1 LEFKINDVNISEKE
15 LEVTYTFDEIKK
27 DLDVEVQKQ
36 TKKLQIP
43 GFRKGKVP
51 APLLKKMFGD
61 AFEQEASE
69 KVASNKFWD
78 VAEENHLHP
87 IGKPTITDIKFV
99 PNESLFF
106 KITYEVLP
114 LIEVKNYKGLDIEVP
129 DLVAK
134 DEDVEHEIK
143 HILKANET
151 FEPAD
156 VVSGDDCTLDVDI
169 LRVDKDGNPFQD
181 SKMETLQID
190 LSNQRVAK
198 EIVENSKGKKVG
210 EAFTF
215 TFNDVRKIKNKDG
228 VDEEITEVLDYNAV
242 IKGIKKSI
250 VPVLDE
256 ALIKKVTK
264 DKVSTESE
272 LKDQIKSDIQNYFD
286 RQIDEILRGK
296 LITQII
302 KNNEFNPPKSLITNV
317 LEDYIKREEEE
328 AKKQGY
334 KKYDKE
340 EGKKRLAKS
349 AEVEVK
355 WYILK
360 EAIQK
365 QENISLSDEEL
376 NQLAAKDAAETGIA
390 VDKLINYYK
399 SSNYSTKFVENKVFQ
414 FLKDNSNIKKVEPD
428 KSHIHNHEEDEH
440 EG

>member
-1 LEFKINDVNISEKE
+1 MEFKINDVNISEKE

-27 DLDVEVQKQ
+27 DLDIEVQKQ

-69 KVASNKFWD
+69 KVAGKKFWD

-87 IGKPTITDIKFV
+87 IGKPAITDIKFV
-99 PNESLFF
+99 PGESLFF

-114 LIEVKNYKGLDIEVP
+114 QIEAKDYKGLDIEVP

-151 FEPAD
+151 FEPSD

-169 LRVDKDGNPFQD
+169 QRVDKDGKPFEG
-181 SKMETLQID
+181 SKQESLQID

-198 EIVENSKGKKVG
+198 EIIENSKDKKVG
-210 EAFTF
+210 ESFKF
-215 TFNDVRKIKNKDG
+215 TFNDVRTIKNKEG
-228 VDEEITEVLDYNAV
+228 VDEKFTEVLEYNAV
-242 IKGIKKSI
+242 IKAIKKSI
-250 VPVLDE
+250 IPLLDE

-264 DKVSTESE
+264 DKVSTEPE
-272 LKDQIKSDIQNYFD
+272 LKEQIRNDIQSYYEH
-286 RQIDEILRGK
+286 QIDDILRNK

-302 KNNEFNPPKSLITNV
+302 SNNEFNPPKSLLANV
-317 LEDYIKREEEE
+317 LEDYVKREEEE

-365 QENISLSDEEL
+365 QEDISISDEEL

-390 VDKLINYYK
+390 VEKLITYYK
-399 SSNYSTKFVENKVFQ
+399 SSNYSSKIIENKVFQ
-414 FLKDNSNIKKVEPD
+414 FLKENNNIKKVEPD
-428 KSHIHNHEEDEH
+428 KSHIHNHEEHEH

>member
-1 LEFKINDVNISEKE
+1 MEIKINDVNISEKE

-27 DLDVEVQKQ
+27 DLEIEVQKQ

-43 GFRKGKVP
+43 GFRKGKAP
-51 APLLKKMFGD
+51 LPLLKKMYGD
-61 AFEQEASE
+61 AFEHEASE
-69 KVASNKFWD
+69 KVASKKFWD
-78 VAEENHLHP
+78 VADEKHLHP

-106 KITYEVLP
+106 KIVYEVLP
-114 LIEVKNYKGLDIEVP
+114 QIEVKDYKGLDIEIP
-129 DLVAK
+129 DLVVK
-134 DEDVEHEIK
+134 DEDVDHEIK

-151 FEPAD
+151 FEPAE
-156 VVSGDDCTLDVDI
+156 VVTGADCTLDVEI
-169 LRVDKDGNPFQD
+169 ERVDKDGNPFEG
-181 SKMETLQID
+181 SKPETLQID

-210 EAFTF
+210 ESFSF
-215 TFNDVRKIKNKDG
+215 SFNDERTIKNKEG
-228 VDEEITEVLDYNAV
+228 EDEKFTEVLDYKAI

-250 VPVLDE
+250 IPVLDE
-256 ALIKKVTK
+256 TLIKKVTK
-264 DKVSTESE
+264 DKVSTEGE
-272 LKDQIKSDIQNYFD
+272 LKDQIKNDIQNYFD

-296 LITQII
+296 LITEII

-376 NQLAAKDAAETGIA
+376 NQLATKDAEQTGIA
-390 VDKLINYYK
+390 VEKLLNYYK
-399 SSNYSTKFVENKVFQ
+399 SSNYATKFVENKVFQ
-414 FLKDNSNIKKVEPD
+414 FLKDNNNIKKVEPD
-428 KSHIHNHEEDEH
+428 KSHIHNHEEHEH